1 MNNIREPESPTI
13 LMLYKATQDVYV
25 HVFGSRVEGIS
36 KRDIEKIRT
45 CKETLKLILR
55 ELDLRYPEQG

>member
-1 MNNIREPESPTI
+1 
-13 LMLYKATQDVYV
+13 MLYKATQDVYV

-36 KRDIEKIRT
+36 RRDIEKIRT